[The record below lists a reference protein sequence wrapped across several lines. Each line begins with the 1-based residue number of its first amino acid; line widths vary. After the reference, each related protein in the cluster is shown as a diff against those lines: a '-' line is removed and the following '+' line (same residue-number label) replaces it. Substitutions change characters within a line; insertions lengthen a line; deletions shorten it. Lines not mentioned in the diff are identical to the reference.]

1 MRLFLHFFTCIICLL
16 ATTAC
21 RQPAP
26 SEPIEETIIEEEIP
40 VDTMTVIDQLEECGT
55 LVAVTNLGP
64 VNYRLLNGHPAGFH
78 FDLLDD
84 FSEMLGLDL
93 QLNVNDSLY
102 DCFQL
107 LKNGDVDIFAGTFDT
122 LVVDSTFQIFPI
134 EVPAETGKT
143 FAWIVLDRDTDT
155 SFRSAIQL
163 WLDDFQKSQLKKTFY
178 SYFNGGKLKRDSAF
192 RVTDKI
198 SRYDKLIQAEAK
210 KTGWDWRLL
219 AAIIYQ
225 ESHFK
230 PDLESDKGAFGLM
243 QLMPVTMERYGI
255 DYDSSVED
263 QLEAGV
269 KLLNFLNRELP
280 ESISDSVERIN
291 FILASYNAGMGNVL
305 EARRRAE
312 KHGKDPNVWID
323 NVEFYTPKQT
333 YFFVKDITKRYS
345 HYKNLIE

>member
-1 MRLFLHFFTCIICLL
+1 MKLISHLFTYFCCLL
-16 ATTAC
+16 AMVSC
-21 RQPAP
+21 HPP
-26 SEPIEETIIEEEIP
+26 VPPEPIEMVVEEELP
-40 VDTMTVIDQLEECGT
+40 VDTMTVIDRLEEEGT

-64 VNYRLLNGHPAGFH
+64 VNYRILYGHPAGFH

-84 FSEMLGLDL
+84 FSEIMGLNL
-93 QLNVNDSLY
+93 QLSINDSLE
-102 DCFQL
+102 DCFQRL
-107 LKNGDVDIFAGTFDT
+107 RNGDIDLYAGTFDT
-122 LVVDSTFQIFPI
+122 LIYDSLFHYFPL
-134 EVPAETGKT
+134 ELPAETGKT
-143 FAWIVLDRDTDT
+143 FAWVILDRDNDT
-155 SFRSAIQL
+155 SFSSAIQL
-163 WLDDFQKSQLKKTFY
+163 WLDDFQKKQLRKTFY

-192 RVTDKI
+192 KVTNRI
-198 SRYDKLIQAEAK
+198 SQYDAMIRAEAK

-219 AAIIYQ
+219 ASIIYQ

-255 DYDSSVED
+255 DYDSPVED

-269 KLLNFLNRELP
+269 KLLSYLNRELP
-280 ESISDSVERIN
+280 ESITDSLERIN

-312 KHGKDPNVWID
+312 KHGKNPDIWID

-333 YFFVKDITKRYS
+333 YFFVKEVTKRYS